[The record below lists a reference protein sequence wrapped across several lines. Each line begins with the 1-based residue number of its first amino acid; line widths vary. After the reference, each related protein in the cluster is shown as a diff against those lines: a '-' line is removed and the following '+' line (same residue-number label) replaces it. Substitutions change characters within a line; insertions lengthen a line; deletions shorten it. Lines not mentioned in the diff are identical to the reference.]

1 MSRTG
6 RPTVRKE
13 STVDFILEQVADGT
27 PLMRILRGD
36 EMPSQTTWY
45 DWCSA
50 DEDLAGRFTRARRL
64 GRDMIAMD
72 ALEIA
77 DNGSE
82 DHILDDDGRPVLVKE
97 NIQRSKLRVET
108 RLKLLANWE
117 AGSYMNRQVVH
128 DGKPVDLVDE
138 VEAARQRAANRDNDN
153 DNNESEAGNGSEQD

>member
-1 MSRTG
+1 MSNTG
-6 RPTVRKE
+6 RQTVRKE

-27 PLMRILRGD
+27 PLMRVLRG
-36 EMPSQTTWY
+36 EGMPSQTTWY
-45 DWCSA
+45 DWCAA

-77 DNGSE
+77 DNASE
-82 DHILDDDGRPVLVKE
+82 DHVIDADGRPVLVKE

-117 AGSYMNRQVVH
+117 AGSYMNRQIVH
-128 DGKPVDLVDE
+128 DGKPEEAMDVL
-138 VEAARQRAANRDNDN
+138 EAARQRAANRGNDN
-153 DNNESEAGNGSEQD
+153 DESEAGNGNEQD